1 MKVTQV
7 AVDAANGFA
16 MATECMSYTLPKAKR
31 VSWLKTREL
40 YLGETNM
47 GTRVMTPVIAV
58 VDERTAIRV
67 RQRALDLP
75 EIIKYI
81 YKKVV
86 KKKVVYLMDVITGSL
101 YSIENKRCMSSDTLK
116 LISYKIDPAHGKTLL
131 FVKVAGLK

>member
-7 AVDAANGFA
+7 EVDAVNGFA
-16 MATECMSYTLPKAKR
+16 MAPECMSYSLPKAKR
-31 VSWLKTREL
+31 VKWLKTREL

-47 GTRVMTPVIAV
+47 GTRVMTPIIAV

-75 EIIKYI
+75 EIIKYV

-86 KKKVVYLMDVITGSL
+86 RKNVVYLMDVITGSL
-101 YSIENKRCMSSDTLK
+101 YNIENKRCVSSDTLK

-131 FVKVAGLK
+131 SVKVAGLK

>member
-1 MKVTQV
+1 MRAMEVE
-7 AVDAANGFA
+7 VDAINGFA
-16 MATECMSYTLPKAKR
+16 KAPECMSYALPKSKR
-31 VSWLKTREL
+31 VKWLKTREI

-75 EIIKYI
+75 EIIKYV

-86 KKKVVYLMDVITGSL
+86 RKNVIYLMDVITGSL
-101 YSIENKRCMSSDTLK
+101 YNPENNRCMSSDALK
-116 LISYKIDPAHGKTLL
+116 LVSYKIDPAGGKTLL
-131 FVKVAGLK
+131 SVKVAGLK